1 MIFFALGRMI
11 YMRNLIAFVVMALT
25 LALGTCAIIARRS
38 KKSIAPS
45 VALLLGALIPPVIG
59 NLVIISSSTKD
70 LSTIGCYIYFLGMD
84 LVMLALSEFTL
95 KYCDLSWPNKALQRF
110 VYSLL
115 CIDGIQLLL
124 NPIFHHAFSTEPI
137 MVDGSAYYR
146 LIPYFGQTFHRVVD
160 YGIFFAVLIV
170 FFLKMRSVPRVY
182 YERYSVIF
190 FTMVFTGLWESY
202 YIFSRTPIDQSM
214 IGFGVFGLLVFYFSL
229 YYRPVRLLERML
241 ANNASEMPEGLF
253 LFDAVGRCVWANRP
267 GIELTKA
274 KDYEQCTQALHR
286 IFGDVNIKGVDW
298 DNRSVVT
305 DNNQI
310 KYYALKEHAMT
321 DSKNRL
327 MGTFLTV
334 RDETEQQLALKQEIY
349 NATHDSLTGLYTR
362 KHLFDCTRKM
372 LDSNRDTH
380 HFICYMDVSDFKII
394 NDVFGKAFGDY
405 ALQCIADSMR
415 KHLPKACVYGRL
427 SGDTFGMCIPA
438 SVFNADA
445 ARMLVSGLTVQ
456 RDNHTHTLLM
466 HQGVYEVTEPELDVS
481 VMFDRAHMA
490 LMTIKGDYK
499 RHVAFYDAR
508 MREQMLWD
516 QQLSS
521 QLEGALREGQIRPYL
536 QAIMNSDG
544 TIVGAEALVRWI
556 HPVHGFLSPAMFVP
570 LFEKNG
576 MIADMDRHMWRCACE
591 ILQRWR
597 NDLFISINISPK
609 DFYFMDVV
617 RELQSI
623 VEEYGVKPSRL
634 RVEITETVMMQDNE
648 NRIDILN
655 QLKQRGFLVEM
666 DDFGSGFSSL
676 NMLKDMPVDV
686 IKIDMLF
693 LRKTQEDDRGQKI
706 LRNVMNLTNDLG
718 LSSLTEGVETEEQ
731 YNMLLSM
738 GCKLFQGYYF
748 SKPIPVDQFETT
760 FSVQV

>member
-1 MIFFALGRMI
+1 MSR
-11 YMRNLIAFVVMALT
+11 MRNLIAIVVLALT
-25 LALGTCAIIARRS
+25 LALAVCAIIARLSRKTNAS
-38 KKSIAPS
+38 S

-59 NLVIISSSTKD
+59 NLIIISSTSKG
-70 LSTIGCYIYFLGMD
+70 LSTVGCYIYFLGMD
-84 LVMLALSEFTL
+84 LVMFALLEFTL
-95 KYCDLSWPNKALQRF
+95 KYCDLSWPSKTVQRL

-115 CIDGIQLLL
+115 VIDGIQLLC
-124 NPIFHHAFSTEPI
+124 NPLFHHAFDTELI
-137 MVDGSAYYR
+137 MVDGAAYYR
-146 LIPYFGQTFHRVVD
+146 LIPYFGQSFHRVVD
-160 YGIFFAVLIV
+160 YGIFFAVLIA

-190 FTMVFTGLWESY
+190 FTMVFTGLWETY
-202 YIFSRTPIDQSM
+202 YIFSRTPIDRSM

-241 ANNASEMPEGLF
+241 ANIASQMQEALF
-253 LFDAVGRCVWANRP
+253 FFDAVGRCVWANRP
-267 GIELTKA
+267 GIALTGTR
-274 KDYEQCTQALHR
+274 DYEQCAEALKG
-286 IFGDVNIKGVDW
+286 IFGDMAIESGEWASRRVVNTNGG
-298 DNRSVVT
+298 T
-305 DNNQI
+305 
-310 KYYALKEHAMT
+310 KYYALEEHTMT

-327 MGTFLTV
+327 VGMFLSV
-334 RDETEQQLALKQEIY
+334 RDETEQQLALQREIY

-362 KHLFDCTRKM
+362 EHLFDRIREA
-372 LDSNRDTH
+372 LDSAKDTH
-380 HFICYMDVSDFKII
+380 HFICYLDVKDFKML
-394 NDVFGKAFGDY
+394 NDVFGKSFGDY
-405 ALQCIADSMR
+405 VLQCIAQSLREHMPNGS
-415 KHLPKACVYGRL
+415 LFGRL

-438 SVFNADA
+438 PLFNADA
-445 ARMLVSGLTVQ
+445 ARMLVSDFTVQ
-456 RDNHTHTLLM
+456 RDNITHTLLM
-466 HQGVYEVTEPELDVS
+466 HQGIYEVAEPELDVS

-521 QLEGALREGQIRPYL
+521 QLESALREGQIRPYL
-536 QAIMNSDG
+536 QAIVDRSG
-544 TIVGAEALVRWI
+544 TVVGAEALVRWI

-570 LFEKNG
+570 IFERNG

-591 ILQRWR
+591 ILRTWH

-617 RELQSI
+617 AELQKI
-623 VEEYGVKPSRL
+623 VEEYGIEPSRL

-655 QLKQRGFLVEM
+655 HLKQLGFLVEM
-666 DDFGSGFSSL
+666 DDFGSGYSSL

-693 LRKTQEDDRGQKI
+693 LRQTQQDDRGQTI
-706 LRNVMNLTNDLG
+706 LHNMMNLTNDLG
-718 LSSLTEGVETEEQ
+718 LSSLTEGVETEAQ
-731 YNMLLSM
+731 FNMLQAM

-748 SKPIPVDQFETT
+748 SKPVPVDQFEKT
-760 FSVQV
+760 FFIQA